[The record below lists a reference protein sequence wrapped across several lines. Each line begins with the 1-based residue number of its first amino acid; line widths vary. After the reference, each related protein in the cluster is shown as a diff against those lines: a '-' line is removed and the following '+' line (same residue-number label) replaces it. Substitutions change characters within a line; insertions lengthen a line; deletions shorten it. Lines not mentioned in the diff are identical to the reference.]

1 MHTLKILKIEIKKVD
16 SFFLFDIICTGDIM
30 KKNIYKLSNI
40 DCASC
45 ALKIEDGINR
55 LDGIQSCTMNFMFMK
70 LIVNFDENQITDA
83 EIETCIHK
91 SLSGVKII
99 EKNNQTFNDT
109 YIEEDNNIF
118 KRILLNR
125 RKR

>member
-1 MHTLKILKIEIKKVD
+1 MPQCRCKMCGAVL
-16 SFFLFDIICTGDIM
+16 
-30 KKNIYKLSNI
+30 
-40 DCASC
+40 
-45 ALKIEDGINR
+45 
-55 LDGIQSCTMNFMFMK
+55 
-70 LIVNFDENQITDA
+70 NFDETQITDE

-91 SLSGVKII
+91 SLSGVKIL
-99 EKNNQTFNDT
+99 EKNNQIFNDT

>member
-1 MHTLKILKIEIKKVD
+1 
-16 SFFLFDIICTGDIM
+16 M
-30 KKNIYKLSNI
+30 KKNTYKLANI

-55 LDGIQSCTMNFMFMK
+55 LDGIESCTMNFMFMK
-70 LIVNFDENQITDA
+70 LIVNFDETQITDE

-99 EKNNQTFNDT
+99 EKNNLTTNT
-109 YIEEDNNIF
+109 IYPGAVLKI
-118 KRILLNR
+118 
-125 RKR
+125 

>member
-1 MHTLKILKIEIKKVD
+1 
-16 SFFLFDIICTGDIM
+16 M
-30 KKNIYKLSNI
+30 KKNTYKLANI

-55 LDGIQSCTMNFMFMK
+55 LDGIESCTMNFMFMK
-70 LIVNFDENQITDA
+70 LIVNFDETQITDE

-99 EKNNQTFNDT
+99 EKNNLPFDDT
-109 YIEEDNNIF
+109 YVEEETNVF

>member
-1 MHTLKILKIEIKKVD
+1 
-16 SFFLFDIICTGDIM
+16 M
-30 KKNIYKLSNI
+30 KKNVYKLSNI

-55 LDGIQSCTMNFMFMK
+55 LDGIELCTMNYMFMK
-70 LIVNFDENQITDA
+70 LIVSFDEQQLTDE
-83 EIETCIHK
+83 EIEKCIHK

-99 EKNNQTFNDT
+99 EKNNNHFEDL
-109 YIEEDNNIF
+109 YVEEETNVF

-125 RKR
+125 RKK

>member
-1 MHTLKILKIEIKKVD
+1 
-16 SFFLFDIICTGDIM
+16 M
-30 KKNIYKLSNI
+30 KKNTYKLANI

-55 LDGIQSCTMNFMFMK
+55 LDGIESCTMNFMFMK
-70 LIVNFDENQITDA
+70 LIVNFDETQITDE

-91 SLSGVKII
+91 SLSGVKIL

-109 YIEEDNNIF
+109 YIEEDTNVF

>member
-1 MHTLKILKIEIKKVD
+1 
-16 SFFLFDIICTGDIM
+16 M
-30 KKNIYKLSNI
+30 KKNVYKLSNI

-45 ALKIEDGINR
+45 ALKIEDTINR
-55 LDGIQSCTMNFMFMK
+55 LDGVESCTMNYMFMK
-70 LIVNFDENQITDA
+70 LIVNFDERELA
-83 EIETCIHK
+83 EEEIESCIHK

-99 EKNNQTFNDT
+99 EKNNQKFNDT
-109 YIEEDNNIF
+109 YIEEDNNVF

>member
-1 MHTLKILKIEIKKVD
+1 
-16 SFFLFDIICTGDIM
+16 M
-30 KKNIYKLSNI
+30 KKNVYKLLNT

-45 ALKIEDGINR
+45 ALKIEDGVNR
-55 LDGIQSCTMNFMFMK
+55 LAGVESCTLNYMFMK
-70 LIVNFDENQITDA
+70 LIVNFDETELTEE
-83 EIETCIHK
+83 EIESCIHK

-99 EKNNQTFNDT
+99 EKNNQKFNDT

>member
-1 MHTLKILKIEIKKVD
+1 
-16 SFFLFDIICTGDIM
+16 M
-30 KKNIYKLSNI
+30 KKNVYKLSNI

-55 LDGIQSCTMNFMFMK
+55 LDGVGSCTLNYMFMK
-70 LIVNFDENQITDA
+70 LIVNFDERELA
-83 EIETCIHK
+83 EEEIESCIHK

-99 EKNNQTFNDT
+99 EKNNQKFNDT
-109 YIEEDNNIF
+109 YIEEDNNVF

>member
-1 MHTLKILKIEIKKVD
+1 
-16 SFFLFDIICTGDIM
+16 M

-55 LDGIQSCTMNFMFMK
+55 LDGIESCTMNFMFMK
-70 LIVNFDENQITDA
+70 LIVSFDEQQLTDE
-83 EIETCIHK
+83 EIESCIHK
-91 SLSGVKII
+91 SLSGVKIV
-99 EKNNQTFNDT
+99 EKNNQIFNDT
-109 YIEEDNNIF
+109 YVEEDKNIF